1 MNKNINVMATI
12 SIQPGSQTKA
22 KSQVTKQVRPTLIG
36 RYIAMTERAGEESI
50 VWYLKTIIAIP
61 CVFMVLSIFAMAMV
75 TPNYIWFVAVSIL
88 LFYAN
93 VIVHIAGVKSTTF
106 VPLYHATI
114 AFMILVPAITY
125 FINS

>member
-1 MNKNINVMATI
+1 MATI
-12 SIQPGSQTKA
+12 SIQSGTQTEI
-22 KSQVTKQVRPTLIG
+22 KSQVKKQVRPTILN

-50 VWYLKTIIAIP
+50 IWYIKTIIAIP

-75 TPNYIWFVAVSIL
+75 TPNYIWFVAITIL

-93 VIVHIAGVKSTTF
+93 VIVHMVGVKSTTF

-114 AFMILVPAITY
+114 AFMIVVPAITY
-125 FINS
+125 LLSL